1 MALNFR
7 SLQDKLRDRLLTHIA
22 AGELTGLQLARETG
36 FQQAHISNFLNRK
49 RGLSLEAMD
58 SILEAAQISLSELIA
73 EHHRRAR
80 KASGP
85 CGECMEY
92 VTIPIVDEQNCAA
105 TEVPKLAPGS
115 SVKVASK
122 IVQRLR
128 PQMETPRQ
136 HWSRFLAIQIKPGDA
151 AAMAPRLNRR
161 SVVVIDRHYN
171 SLEPWRGERNMYLVR
186 MGEGFVI
193 RYVER
198 WEAVLVLRPHA
209 AEYSLKRV
217 YAHPG
222 RELLAEV
229 IGRVCFVHQNV

>member
-7 SLQDKLRDRLLTHIA
+7 SLQDKLRERLLTHIA

-49 RGLSLEAMD
+49 RGVSLEAMD
-58 SILEAAQISLSELIA
+58 SILEAMQISLSELLA
-73 EHHRRAR
+73 EQHRRSR
-80 KASGP
+80 KTPGP

-92 VTIPIVDEQNCAA
+92 VTIPIVDEENCAA
-105 TEVPKLAPGS
+105 TEVPKLSPES
-115 SVKVASK
+115 SIKVASK

-128 PQMETPRQ
+128 SQIETPRE
-136 HWSRFLAIQIKPGDA
+136 HWSRFVAVRVKTEDGD
-151 AAMAPRLNRR
+151 AMAPRLNRR

-171 SLEPWRGERNMYLVR
+171 SLEPWRGERNMYMVR
-186 MGEGFVI
+186 LPDRFVI

-209 AEYSLKRV
+209 AEYPLERV
-217 YAHPG
+217 YPHAG

-229 IGRVCFVHQNV
+229 IGRICFVHQNV

>member
-7 SLQDKLRDRLLTHIA
+7 SLQDKLRERLLTHIA

-73 EHHRRAR
+73 EQHRRSR
-80 KASGP
+80 KTIGP
-85 CGECMEY
+85 CGECLEY

-105 TEVPKLAPGS
+105 TEVPKLPPEN
-115 SVKVASK
+115 SVRVASK

-128 PQMETPRQ
+128 AQMETPRE
-136 HWSRFLAIQIKPGDA
+136 HWARFIAVRVNPEDGQ
-151 AAMAPRLNRR
+151 AMAPRLSRQ
-161 SVVVIDRHYN
+161 SVVVVDRHYN

-186 MGEGFVI
+186 TPERFVI

-198 WEAVLVLRPHA
+198 WDAVLVLRPHA
-209 AEYSLKRV
+209 AEYSLERV
-217 YAHPG
+217 RASLG

-229 IGRVCFVHQNV
+229 IGRICFVHQNV